1 MYRLVYFKKKHKNL
15 SEFKLEKE
23 IIYSLETS
31 NRDLAYKYYNRLVE
45 EELEKPYI
53 EDGILYTYSATL
65 YYKGK
70 YNTIEDSYYL
80 SKEKELLTKYELD
93 LTIVTEGYN
102 IIFNFSY
109 EGLNLFSV
117 KNEIAEFKFYKLDG
131 LISITLCNSPFKINK
146 EKVNLITK
154 DYTNKIKKDWLTN
167 QEFYNFVFKD
177 QYFTDTDCEALLE
190 NLFNLELSVLET
202 KENYITDGLPVK
214 IEFVVD
220 EDSLMCK
227 EIKVLNK

>member
-1 MYRLVYFKKKHKNL
+1 MYRLVYFTKKHKHL

-53 EDGILYTYSATL
+53 KDGVLYTYSATL

-93 LTIVTEGYN
+93 L
-102 IIFNFSY
+102 
-109 EGLNLFSV
+109 
-117 KNEIAEFKFYKLDG
+117 
-131 LISITLCNSPFKINK
+131 
-146 EKVNLITK
+146 
-154 DYTNKIKKDWLTN
+154 
-167 QEFYNFVFKD
+167 
-177 QYFTDTDCEALLE
+177 
-190 NLFNLELSVLET
+190 
-202 KENYITDGLPVK
+202 NY
-214 IEFVVD
+214 
-220 EDSLMCK
+220 CY
-227 EIKVLNK
+227 